1 MILRYPIAL
10 DSSLKE
16 ASGFFLR
23 LWRGAGVTVIDRDA
37 PQDLVKGAGD
47 VVRSLPWVW
56 PAIALLVVSL
66 LGLGVHVSGELL
78 EGENF
83 GFDTAILRML
93 RAPGD
98 PARPVGPVWLLQ
110 SAIDISALGGFTL
123 MALFG
128 VAGLAFLLYAGKRA
142 EAGWIA
148 LSMIGSAVID
158 GLLKQ
163 WIARPRPELVP
174 HLALVRDPSFP
185 SGHAMI
191 SAALYLTLALML
203 AEAERGLAARVGLVA
218 FFCLIV
224 LLIGMSRVYL
234 GVHWP
239 SDVLAGWCFGAV
251 WALLVFAGNRWL
263 RERGAG

>member
-1 MILRYPIAL
+1 
-10 DSSLKE
+10 
-16 ASGFFLR
+16 
-23 LWRGAGVTVIDRDA
+23 V
-37 PQDLVKGAGD
+37 
-47 VVRSLPWVW
+47 PWVW
-56 PAIALLVVSL
+56 PAVGLLALSL
-66 LGLGVHVSGELL
+66 LGLGIHIAGELI
-78 EGENF
+78 EGERF
-83 GFDTAILRML
+83 GLDAAILLAL
-93 RAPGD
+93 RVPGD
-98 PARPVGPVWLLQ
+98 PARPIGPEWLLQ
-110 SAIDISALGGFTL
+110 SAIDVSALGGFTL
-123 MALFG
+123 MWLFG

-148 LSMIGSAVID
+148 LSMVGSALID

-174 HLALVRDPSFP
+174 HLALVHDPSFP

-218 FFCLIV
+218 FFGLIV
-224 LLIGMSRVYL
+224 LLIGISRVYL

-263 RERGAG
+263 RGRKMGSR

>member
-1 MILRYPIAL
+1 MAT
-10 DSSLKE
+10 
-16 ASGFFLR
+16 
-23 LWRGAGVTVIDRDA
+23 GAGEA
-37 PQDLVKGAGD
+37 
-47 VVRSLPWVW
+47 VRRVPWVW
-56 PAIALLVVSL
+56 PAIVLLAVSL
-66 LGLGVHVSGELL
+66 LGLGVHVAGELL
-78 EGENF
+78 EGEHF
-83 GFDTAILRML
+83 GFDAAILHML
-93 RAPGD
+93 RVPGD
-98 PARPVGPVWLLQ
+98 PARPVGPEWLLQ

-123 MALFG
+123 MTLFG
-128 VAGLAFLLYAGKRA
+128 VGGLAFLLYAGKRS

-158 GLLKQ
+158 GALKQ

-203 AEAERGLAARVGLVA
+203 AEAERGLAARVGLVV
-218 FFCLIV
+218 FFSLVV

-263 RERGAG
+263 RGRGAR

>member
-1 MILRYPIAL
+1 M
-10 DSSLKE
+10 
-16 ASGFFLR
+16 
-23 LWRGAGVTVIDRDA
+23 
-37 PQDLVKGAGD
+37 
-47 VVRSLPWVW
+47 RSVPWAW
-56 PAIALLVVSL
+56 PAIGILAVSL
-66 LGLGVHVSGELL
+66 LGLGVHLADELL
-78 EGENF
+78 EGEQF
-83 GFDTAILRML
+83 GFDTTVLLALRV
-93 RAPGD
+93 PGD
-98 PARPVGPVWLLQ
+98 SARPIGPAWLLQ

-123 MALFG
+123 MWLFG

-174 HLALVRDPSFP
+174 HLALVRDLSFP

-203 AEAERGLAARVGLVA
+203 AEAERGLAARIGLVS
-218 FFCLIV
+218 FFGLV
-224 LLIGMSRVYL
+224 VVLIGMSRIYL

-251 WALLVFAGNRWL
+251 WALLIFSGNRWL
-263 RERGAG
+263 RARAMRPV